1 MADDRLSGRVAIVT
15 GAGDGIGLGIAKRFA
30 RAGGSVVIAEF
41 SEEKGEAAAAA
52 LRAEG
57 GTAMFIRTDVT
68 DRGEMEAAVDAAV
81 SGFGSADILVNN
93 AYSGGIFARAETMA
107 DRYFHESFAINL
119 FGPKWA
125 MARAFPHMKARR
137 WGRIINIC
145 SLNGVNA
152 HIGTADYNAGKE
164 ALRTLTR
171 TVAREWAGF
180 GICANIICPAA
191 ASASFR
197 EFVELQPAAAKAA
210 SADNPMG
217 RMGDP
222 EADIGGVALFLASED
237 ARYLTGNTLFV
248 DGGGHINGVVW
259 APELSDAPN

>member
-1 MADDRLSGRVAIVT
+1 MVDERLMGKAAVVT
-15 GAGDGIGLGIAKRFA
+15 GAGDGIGLGIAKRLA
-30 RAGGSVVIAEF
+30 RAGASVIIAEYN
-41 SEEKGEAAAAA
+41 EEKGEAAAAA
-52 LRAEG
+52 IHAEG
-57 GTAMFIRTDVT
+57 GKADCVRTDVT
-68 DRGEMEAAVDAAV
+68 DREQMESAIDAAV
-81 SGFGSADILVNN
+81 SHYGSVDILVNN
-93 AYSGGIFARAETMA
+93 AYSGGTFSRAEAMA
-107 DRYFHESFAINL
+107 DDYFHGSFAINL

-125 MARAFPHMKARR
+125 MDRAFPHMKVKR

-152 HIGTADYNAGKE
+152 HIGTVDYNVGKE

-171 TVAREWAGF
+171 TVAREWAGL

-197 EFVELQPAAAKAA
+197 EFEELQPAAASAA
-210 SADNPMG
+210 TAENPMG

-248 DGGGHINGVVW
+248 DGGSHINGVAW
-259 APELSDAPN
+259 APELPET